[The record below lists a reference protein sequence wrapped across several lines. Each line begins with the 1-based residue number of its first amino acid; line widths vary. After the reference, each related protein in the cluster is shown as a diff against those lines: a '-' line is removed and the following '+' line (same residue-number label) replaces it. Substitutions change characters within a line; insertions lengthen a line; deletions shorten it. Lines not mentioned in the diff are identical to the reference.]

1 MNKKEKFKA
10 ASRRGVLAFQ
20 HVFAMFGATVV
31 VPLLVGL
38 SVPVALLS
46 AGLGTIIFYFVSK
59 RKVPVFLGSSFA
71 YLPGLMAYMK
81 IHNGDA
87 AVGSEI
93 WQRALGGLVPAIAI
107 TGLVYV
113 ALSFIIRLV
122 GMEKIKKLFPPV
134 VVGPIIV
141 VIGMTLAP
149 KIILNNII
157 EQYNS
162 GAMHSWQ
169 AWTIALVTLLSIVI
183 ISTVSKEKSFF
194 RVTPILLGFGVG
206 ILTTIIIDVITVATT
221 KDISQTIM
229 FVKFSAQTDLDWSK
243 VIIFQNIGETFG
255 FYKYL
260 RFDLEAILMM
270 APIALVTFM
279 EHIGDINASSAV
291 CGKDFMS
298 DPGIHQTV
306 LGDGIATISAA
317 VLGAPPNTT
326 YGENT
331 AVLAITKNYDPFN
344 LFLAGV
350 VAAVLGV
357 FTVFG
362 NLIQTIPTPVIG
374 GASIVL
380 FGMISASGLKTLISN
395 QVDMNNTKNMIIV
408 SLILSL
414 GLGLAALSLVGD
426 VTGKDIY
433 KITIGN
439 IEISSLAICALVGVI
454 ANLVLPDRQKDSE
467 NLT

>member
-1 MNKKEKFKA
+1 MIKKEKLKA

-38 SVPVALLS
+38 SVPIALLS
-46 AGLGTIIFYFVSK
+46 AGLGTILFYFLTK

-81 IHNGDA
+81 IHNGNA
-87 AVGSEI
+87 LVGSEI
-93 WQRALGGLVPAIAI
+93 WQRAVGGLVPAIAI

-113 ALSFIIRLV
+113 LLSIIVRFV
-122 GMEKIKKLFPPV
+122 GTERIKKLFPPV
-134 VVGPIIV
+134 VVGPIII
-141 VIGMTLAP
+141 VIGMVLAP
-149 KIILNNII
+149 KIIHSNII

-162 GAMHSWQ
+162 GSMQGWQ
-169 AWTIALVTLLSIVI
+169 AWTIALVTLVSIVI
-183 ISTVSKEKSFF
+183 ISTASKEKSFF
-194 RVTPILLGFGVG
+194 RVTPILLGFGIG

-229 FVKFSAQTDLDWSK
+229 FVKFSSHTNLDWSK
-243 VIIFQNIGETFG
+243 VIIFQDLGETFG

-260 RFDLEAILMM
+260 RFDLEAVLMI
-270 APIALVTFM
+270 APIALVSFM

-291 CGKDFMS
+291 CGEDFML
-298 DPGIHQTV
+298 DPGIHRTV
-306 LGDGIATISAA
+306 LGDGVATISAA
-317 VLGAPPNTT
+317 LLGAPPKTT

-331 AVLAITKNYDPFN
+331 AVLAITQNYDPFN
-344 LFLAGV
+344 LFLAGII
-350 VAAVLGV
+350 ASVLGI

-362 NLIQTIPTPVIG
+362 NLIQTIPAPVIG

-395 QVDMNNTKNMIIV
+395 QVNMNNTKNMIIV

-426 VTGKDIY
+426 VTSNDVY
-433 KITIGN
+433 KIVIGN
-439 IEISSLAICALVGVI
+439 IEISSLAICALVGIV
-454 ANLVLPDRQKDSE
+454 ANLVLPDRQKDIAT
-467 NLT
+467 LT